1 MAPKDYELL
10 APFPCVVSVSGG
22 CAQGSTVTTVSFQQY
37 VLYAMNLLIALAAVA
52 AVFMIVYGGLEYMT
66 TGSFQGKG
74 DGIKKVQNALIGLL
88 LVLCSYLILGA
99 INPAFVNIPSTL
111 VPQLSTQLKP
121 NLTQPVTIDFFDQL
135 TQDAKAYNAQTSE
148 YGQQMTQE
156 KATVTSLQQ
165 NLTSLKAQQ
174 NELLYSEGVS
184 DTDPRLASV
193 NAKIQDTTNQ
203 IADAQAAATILTAQ
217 TEISAQMNG
226 GNSNNF
232 NSSGDS
238 VTQTKTLQDVRNNED
253 NVNKA
258 YNEGLQN
265 LQLLGADT
273 PDNIKKLD
281 STYYYNYG
289 QLLLQ
294 DSILQNAPVDG
305 IKQVNSQVING
316 ILNNMSADDPNKA
329 KLQASITTTMAK
341 LCNPNFGAPN
351 DPACKK

>member
-1 MAPKDYELL
+1 M
-10 APFPCVVSVSGG
+10 
-22 CAQGSTVTTVSFQQY
+22 
-37 VLYAMNLLIALAAVA
+37 
-52 AVFMIVYGGLEYMT
+52 
-66 TGSFQGKG
+66 
-74 DGIKKVQNALIGLL
+74 
-88 LVLCSYLILGA
+88 
-99 INPAFVNIPSTL
+99 
-111 VPQLSTQLKP
+111 STQLKP